1 MHLGTHISTTQLL
14 LLMAKNDV
22 VIRRQLS
29 EACEDIEEDVFS
41 LARENAAGGT
51 SSAGLLARQI
61 KVPVAFVAD
70 LEKAHFI
77 QAGQPTDGQVIY
89 SLTDDGR
96 RAAFAQ

>member
-1 MHLGTHISTTQLL
+1 MHLGSHISTTQLL

-29 EACEDIEEDVFS
+29 EVCEDLDQDVFS

-61 KVPVAFVAD
+61 SVPAEFVVD

-77 QAGQPTDGQVIY
+77 QAGQPADGHVIY